1 MTARRISP
9 TLIPRRHRIIGE
21 LPLLPGDSDTGL
33 TFISFRN
40 WYTVMD
46 GFAASYL
53 GYKPSDSNR
62 YLRPSKYAMRFLDFW
77 SMSLKR
83 PDAHLK
89 PATDCLHFCSPSIPE
104 EWLSF
109 LWHMTVT
116 AADNNDY
123 DDLPEGDSWYM
134 AQISA

>member
-1 MTARRISP
+1 M
-9 TLIPRRHRIIGE
+9 PR
-21 LPLLPGDSDTGL
+21 L
-33 TFISFRN
+33 TCIVFRD

-62 YLRPSKYAMRFLDFW
+62 YLRPNKYAMRFIDFW
-77 SMSLKR
+77 NMSLKR

-89 PATDCLHFCSPSIPE
+89 PAIDCMHFCSPGVPS
-104 EWLSF
+104 EWLEF
-109 LWHMTVT
+109 MWHLLVT

-134 AQISA
+134 AQISS